1 MCGDDKWCCG
11 FVSCKIQTG
20 VSLSTME
27 VGFIAASHAGRELLR
42 LRQLFL
48 EQGIKIAEPMKMR
61 MENQAGTKQLESEKS
76 TASAKHVDICF
87 KFICQYAHAQAFQP
101 IFAKPGE
108 MIADLLT
115 KALAV
120 PRIAELRDMF
130 KLIIMHT
137 NDQICFSQVMC
148 ARSNPLRGRIKS
160 KALLRMHVLVGYK

>member
-1 MCGDDKWCCG
+1 
-11 FVSCKIQTG
+11 
-20 VSLSTME
+20 
-27 VGFIAASHAGRELLR
+27 
-42 LRQLFL
+42 
-48 EQGIKIAEPMKMR
+48 MR
-61 MENQAGTKQLESEKS
+61 MENQAGTKQLESEKC

-130 KLIIMHT
+130 KLIIMHST
-137 NDQICFSQVMC
+137 
-148 ARSNPLRGRIKS
+148 G
-160 KALLRMHVLVGYK
+160 VGEC